1 MITAG
6 TIIVMCLFLAG
17 AALWGVRRLDNP
29 PTIAV
34 LCAVLGSAGAV
45 GLVALP
51 LAALGNA
58 SVGGALGAGATLAA
72 VSAPLWWLLL
82 TTPRGWQRPP
92 HGHPTVAAET
102 VAADPP
108 PARPDVTKY
117 RVRSAAEAIAEAQ
130 GTAAP
135 RSARVRRIVE
145 MEV

>member
-29 PTIAV
+29 PVMAV

-45 GLVALP
+45 GLIALP

-58 SVGGALGAGATLAA
+58 STGGALGAGLTLAG
-72 VSAPLWWLLL
+72 VSAPLWWLWL
-82 TTPRGWQRPP
+82 TTPRGWTRPD

-102 VAADPP
+102 PAAPP
-108 PARPDVTKY
+108 PPRPNVKQY

-130 GTAAP
+130 GADRV